1 MKKQAANIQS
11 RNKMRWVWLA
21 LGAGVVASIAWFMSM
36 NWEIEKINIQGN
48 FFTETQQIIEQANIS
63 KGTHPDSI
71 SAMHVIEA
79 VEKLPYVKNVD
90 YIHEPPI
97 SVRLKIS
104 ERTPI
109 AMIADGSV
117 KVYVDNEGIK
127 LPVIDGKAMDVPL
140 LFGFSTSFSDT
151 LNDDSFAI
159 AQEFLVL
166 CKTDAV
172 LNTTI
177 SEVIV
182 HKSEGLVAL
191 TQENGVK
198 LIFGAG
204 NLNEKIQIWKSFI
217 SEVISNEGFQSFSSV
232 DFRYKD
238 QIVVRK
244 S

>member
-1 MKKQAANIQS
+1 MKNQLANIQS
-11 RNKMRWVWLA
+11 RNKMRWVWLV

-36 NWEIEKINIQGN
+36 NWEIDNVNVQGN
-48 FFTETQQIIEQANIS
+48 FFTETQSIIQRANIA

-71 SAMHVIEA
+71 SAIRVIEA
-79 VEKLPYVKNVD
+79 VEKLPYIMKVD
-90 YIHEPPI
+90 YIHEPPV
-97 SVRLKIS
+97 SVRLKIT

-109 AMIADGSV
+109 AMIADGSD
-117 KVYVDNEGIK
+117 KVYVDGEGIK
-127 LPVIDGKAMDVPL
+127 LPVIDGKAIDLPL
-140 LFGFSTSFSDT
+140 LFGFSTSYSDT
-151 LNDDSFAI
+151 LKDESFAI
-159 AQEFLVL
+159 AREFLLL

-182 HKSEGLVAL
+182 HKTEGLVAL

-204 NLNEKIQIWKSFI
+204 NLNEKIQVWKSFI
-217 SEVISNEGFQSFSSV
+217 SNVVSTEGFQNFSSV